1 MAILKNEQRTIADHF
16 EAVSVLFADLVDF
29 TPMSASMTPIELVT
43 LLDEVFSHFDMLA
56 ENYGLEKIKTIG
68 DCYMVA
74 AGLPRPQDDHA
85 QILARMAL
93 DMRDYVRKHKI
104 QGRRLTF
111 RFGLNSGPVVAGVIG
126 RKKFSYDLWGEV
138 VNTASRMESQ
148 GQEDLIQITRNTYEL
163 IKDEFICERRGTVD
177 VKGKGQTETW
187 FVMEARGKAA

>member
-1 MAILKNEQRTIADHF
+1 
-16 EAVSVLFADLVDF
+16 
-29 TPMSASMTPIELVT
+29 
-43 LLDEVFSHFDMLA
+43 
-56 ENYGLEKIKTIG
+56 
-68 DCYMVA
+68 
-74 AGLPRPQDDHA
+74 
-85 QILARMAL
+85 MAL

-104 QGRRLTF
+104 QGRRLSF
-111 RFGLNSGPVVAGVIG
+111 RIGLNSGPVVAGVIG

-163 IKDEFICERRGTVD
+163 IKDEFVCERRGTVD